1 MNPRHSLSPQVPD
14 PVMPAMAG
22 QRSTAAFP
30 HAMGAALR
38 RAVKGLLA
46 LVPPVVHART
56 ARPLAAEDSK
66 SAQCSGQWIEPRQ
79 PLVLPMSSRL
89 VIACDAGT
97 VWITQGDNDD
107 YVLKAREEAVFQ
119 PAGKV
124 VVTAIKGSALVRHG
138 QPTLR
143 VPDKRAF

>member
-1 MNPRHSLSPQVPD
+1 MNPRHYLSPKMTD
-14 PVMPAMAG
+14 SVMPALAG

-38 RAVKGLLA
+38 RAAKGLLA
-46 LVPPVVHART
+46 LVPHVVHARI

-66 SAQCSGQWIEPRQ
+66 SSQCSGQWIEPRQ

-97 VWITQGDNDD
+97 LWITLGDNDD
-107 YVLKAREEAVFQ
+107 YVLKAGEEAVFQ
-119 PAGKV
+119 PADKV

-138 QPTLR
+138 QPALR